1 MDNLRLRVV
10 LLQILSGNVYVADN
24 ANYRIQKFDSNGNYI
39 TQWGSGGIG
48 DGQFNSPIGVAVDSS
63 GNVYIADTLSRI
75 EKFDSNGTFLAKW
88 GSWGIGDG
96 QFKDPEG
103 VAVDSAGNVYVA
115 DWGNR
120 RIQKFDSNGTFL
132 AKWGSKGSG
141 DGQFN
146 SPIGVAVDSSGNV
159 YVADSIDS
167 RIQKFSPVISGL
179 PVANFTS
186 NVTSGKDPLTVQ
198 FTDLSTNVTSLYWDF
213 GDGFNSTEQNP
224 IHTYSIAG
232 NYTVNLTAINGN
244 GKVSKLAT
252 ITVEAVPEKPIASF
266 SETPTSGNAPV
277 TVNFT
282 DTSTGIPTWWK
293 WSFGDGIY
301 STQQNPVHTYNRVG
315 KFTVN
320 LIVEDLWN

>member
-1 MDNLRLRVV
+1 ML
-10 LLQILSGNVYVADN
+10 
-24 ANYRIQKFDSNGNYI
+24 
-39 TQWGSGGIG
+39 
-48 DGQFNSPIGVAVDSS
+48 PIWI
-63 GNVYIADTLSRI
+63 NHRI
-75 EKFDSNGTFLAKW
+75 EKFDSNGTFLTKW
-88 GSWGIGDG
+88 GSW
-96 QFKDPEG
+96 
-103 VAVDSAGNVYVA
+103 
-115 DWGNR
+115 
-120 RIQKFDSNGTFL
+120 
-132 AKWGSKGSG
+132 GSG
-141 DGQFN
+141 DGQFKY
-146 SPIGVAVDSSGNV
+146 PYGVAVDSSGNV
-159 YVADSIDS
+159 YVADTGNN

-186 NVTSGKDPLTVQ
+186 NVTSGKNPLTVQ
-198 FTDLSTNVTSLYWDF
+198 FTDLSTNATSWYWDF

-224 IHTYSIAG
+224 IHTYSTAG

-244 GKVSKLAT
+244 GKDSKLAT

-315 KFTVN
+315 KYTVN
-320 LIVEDLWN
+320 LIVGNNYGINSVTKQNYITVTNPLTAPVANFSATPVSGSSPLKVTFTDISTGSPNSWIWSFGDGTYSTQQNPEHTYSRAGKYNVSLTARNSKGSNTKTMSGYIIVNE

>member
-1 MDNLRLRVV
+1 MLPITLMIAFRSLIATAHSSPNWVLKAAATDNYMNQRCCCR
-10 LLQILSGNVYVADN
+10 
-24 ANYRIQKFDSNGNYI
+24 FF
-39 TQWGSGGIG
+39 
-48 DGQFNSPIGVAVDSS
+48 GQCLCCRYYQSS
-63 GNVYIADTLSRI
+63 HSEV
-75 EKFDSNGTFLAKW
+75 F
-88 GSWGIGDG
+88 
-96 QFKDPEG
+96 
-103 VAVDSAGNVYVA
+103 
-115 DWGNR
+115 
-120 RIQKFDSNGTFL
+120 
-132 AKWGSKGSG
+132 
-141 DGQFN
+141 
-146 SPIGVAVDSSGNV
+146 
-159 YVADSIDS
+159 
-167 RIQKFSPVISGL
+167 PVISGL

-198 FTDLSTNVTSLYWDF
+198 FTDLSTNATSWYWDF

-224 IHTYSIAG
+224 IHTYSTAG

-244 GKVSKLAT
+244 GKDSKLAT

-315 KFTVN
+315 KYTVN
-320 LIVEDLWN
+320 LIVGNNYGINYVTKQN